1 MNLQSVNFSSLT
13 NSEIFENLKTSE
25 RGLSEKEAG
34 LRLKKYGLNELPKK
48 KKGGSFLLFLQ
59 QFNSVLIYIL
69 FIAAFISW
77 WFEHYMD
84 AYVILA
90 VVFANAFIGFFQRWR
105 AERILAA
112 LKKMVTVYARVLRE
126 DEQKKIE
133 ASRLVIGDVVVLE
146 AGDSAPA
153 DIRIIYSENA
163 TADESSLTGESLPV
177 EKYAESEKISARE
190 ETPSNMFFMGSHAI
204 SGYIKGVVVAT
215 GSDTRIGTIAEE
227 IKKIKYKKTHF
238 EKKVDE
244 LALQMGSIALFGSLL
259 TFAIGYYFRGLD
271 FFEIFLFSV
280 ASLVSGVPE
289 GLPAVLTIVLAIGAS
304 RMAKKNAII
313 KHLPSVETLGVANII
328 CTDKT
333 GTLTENVLTIK
344 KIFINSKMIDV
355 SGVGVHTVGNFSIGA
370 TNLIP
375 KYYPD
380 LDFILKAGLFTS
392 DASVILEKEKV
403 LTAGEPVEIAMDVA
417 GLKGGIEKSELL
429 DQAII
434 IDKLSF
440 DTRYKYKANLMN
452 LKTESEP
459 DKKIFASG
467 AFEVLL
473 EKSTHIYDGGKIIA
487 LDSQKREEV
496 LNHALDMATS
506 AMKVLGIAFKDA
518 TTEQNEITR
527 QDISGFVFLGLF
539 GMIDPPIENVKDAI
553 LRCHNAGVKV
563 LMLTGDH
570 KETAIAVAKDIGL
583 LPKETHL
590 QGKVFTEA
598 DLRNLSDKEF
608 KTIANKA
615 VIFARVTPETKFKI
629 ARILQEDGNV
639 VAMTGD
645 GINDAPALKQA
656 DIGLA
661 MGMRGTDVAKEAAGI
676 ILADDNFSSIVNAI
690 LEGRTV
696 FNNVKKTSFY
706 LITTNTAEDLT
717 IISALLMGLALPL
730 LPIQILWLNLVT
742 DGVLVAA
749 IASEPAHNGIL
760 NEKPRSYEEKILTRD
775 VLPLLVFTGLLMVFG
790 TIVLFTHFL
799 PHGMDK
805 ARTVA
810 FSFMAFSQLFNA
822 VNMRSLNLSV
832 FKIGFFSNK
841 FLWVSLVISV
851 FIQFFVIYTPF
862 FQEVFQFERLNSQ
875 EWTLIILSSSLIFF
889 IIEIYKSFKNY
900 SK

>member
-1 MNLQSVNFSSLT
+1 MDLQSADFSSLT
-13 NSEIFENLKTSE
+13 ISEIFEKLKTSE
-25 RGLSEKEAG
+25 RGLSEKESG

-48 KKGGSFLLFLQ
+48 KKGGGFLLFAQ

-77 WFEHYMD
+77 QFEHYMD

-90 VVFANAFIGFFQRWR
+90 VVLINAVISFFQRWR
-105 AERILAA
+105 AERILEA
-112 LKKMVTVYARVLRE
+112 LKKIITLYAKVMRDGVQR
-126 DEQKKIE
+126 KIE
-133 ASRLVIGDVVVLE
+133 AGRIAVGDVVVLE

-153 DIRIIYSENA
+153 DIRIIYSENL
-163 TADESSLTGESLPV
+163 TADESALTGESLPV
-177 EKYAESEKISARE
+177 EKNESLQKAIMQEG
-190 ETPSNMFFMGSHAI
+190 TPSNIFFLGTHAI
-204 SGYIKGVVVAT
+204 SGYAKGVVIAT
-215 GSDTRIGTIAEE
+215 GSNTRIGTIAEE

-244 LALQMGSIALFGSLL
+244 LALQMGAVAFFGALL
-259 TFAIGYYFRGLD
+259 TFLIGFYLRGME
-271 FFEIFLFSV
+271 FFDIFLFSV

-304 RMAKKNAII
+304 RMARKNAII
-313 KHLPSVETLGVANII
+313 KYLPSVETLGVANII

-344 KIFINSKMIDV
+344 KIFVNSKMIDV
-355 SGVGVHTVGNFSIGA
+355 SGVGVHTAGNFSIGA

-375 KYYPD
+375 RYYPD

-403 LTAGEPVEIAMDVA
+403 LTAGEPVEIAIDVA

-429 DQAII
+429 DKMII
-434 IDKLSF
+434 IDKLPF

-473 EKSTHIYDGGKIIA
+473 ERSMYIYDNGKIVA
-487 LDSQKREEV
+487 LDSKKREEV
-496 LNHALDMATS
+496 LNHALDMAS
-506 AMKVLGIAFKDA
+506 GAMKVLGVAFKDA
-518 TTEQNEITR
+518 TVEQNEITH
-527 QDISGFVFLGLF
+527 QDVAGLVFLGLF
-539 GMIDPPIENVKDAI
+539 GMIDPPVENVKDAI
-553 LRCHNAGVKV
+553 LKCHNAGVKV

-598 DLRNLSDKEF
+598 DLKNLSDEEF
-608 KTIANKA
+608 KNIANKA
-615 VIFARVTPETKFKI
+615 IIFARVTPETKFKI
-629 ARILQEDGNV
+629 AKILQEDGNV

-661 MGMRGTDVAKEAAGI
+661 MGVRGTDVAKEAAGI

-717 IISALLMGLALPL
+717 VISALLMGLALPL

-742 DGVLVAA
+742 DSVLVAA

-760 NEKPRSYEEKILTRD
+760 NKKPRSYEEKILTKD
-775 VLPLLVFTGLLMVFG
+775 VLPSLIFTGLLMVFG
-790 TIVLFTHFL
+790 TIVLFTHFM

-822 VNMRSLNLSV
+822 INMRSLSLSV
-832 FKIGFFSNK
+832 FKIGFFSNG
-841 FLWVSLVISV
+841 FFIISLAISV

-862 FQEVFQFERLNSQ
+862 FQEVFKFERLNTQ
-875 EWTLIILSSSLIFF
+875 EWFLIILSSSLIFF
-889 IIEIYKSFKNY
+889 IIEIYKSFKMRF
-900 SK
+900 